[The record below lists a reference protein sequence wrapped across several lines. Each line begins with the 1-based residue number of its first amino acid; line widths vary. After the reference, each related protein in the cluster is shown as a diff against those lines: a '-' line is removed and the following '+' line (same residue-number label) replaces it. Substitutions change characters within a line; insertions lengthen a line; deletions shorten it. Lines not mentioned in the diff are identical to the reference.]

1 MVSMKWVASA
11 TFLKKKN
18 NIFLSVG
25 LQVIPNKATESD
37 KVANKKKIVNAKL
50 ESNL

>member
-37 KVANKKKIVNAKL
+37 KVANKKKNCQCKIGI
-50 ESNL
+50 